1 MLNSKFR
8 IMRRVK
14 IVCAE
19 YSPLRGTPHSA
30 GIDLRAVL
38 DEDEILV
45 MPRKPVIIRTGVIME
60 IPEEHYGLL
69 DIRSSYGIKGL
80 DLACRIIDS
89 DYRGEIKM
97 VVKNDGD
104 EPVVIKRLE
113 RIGQIVIMPYLH
125 TTLEFVNERD
135 LSPSG
140 RGTGGFGSTGG

>member
-1 MLNSKFR
+1 MLPSKIR
-8 IMRRVK
+8 IVRKVK
-14 IVCAE
+14 IVCPE
-19 YSPLRGTPHSA
+19 YYPLRGTPYSA

-38 DEDEILV
+38 DGDEILV

-60 IPEEHYGLL
+60 IPEGHYGLL

-97 VVKNDGD
+97 VVKNDGE
-104 EPVVIKRLE
+104 EPVAIRRLE
-113 RIGQIVIMPYLH
+113 RIGQIVLMPYLDA
-125 TTLEFVNERD
+125 TLEFVNERD